1 MNDRYRKLPAVG
13 KLLQHPTVKGWQDEF
28 PLAKISQVATR
39 LVDEMRNKIAELLP
53 EEFVDDVVIRRL
65 RTMLDEDVEPNLKRV
80 INATGVVLHT
90 NLGRALLSE
99 DSIKMMS
106 EAAQSYNNLELNL
119 ETGKRG
125 SRYSHV
131 EELLCELT
139 GAEAAMVVNNNAAAV
154 LLILR
159 EMADGGEVIVS
170 RGELVEI
177 GGSFRVSEVMQE
189 SRATLVEVG
198 TTNKTHLYDYERSIT
213 ENTKLLLKVHTS
225 NYRIVGFTES
235 VSSDELALLGKQH
248 DVPIYE
254 DLGSGMLYDLKNFQ
268 IGDEPTVQEVV
279 KSGVDIVSFSGD
291 KLLGGPQAGI
301 IVGRK
306 KYIDRIKKNQ
316 LNRALR
322 IDKFTIAA
330 LQATLLHYVK
340 QEYAK
345 IPTLQMIIESEA
357 ILLNKAN
364 MLANN
369 LSKLN
374 EITDSLDKSEL
385 DIRLDI
391 KVEKNFS
398 QIGGG
403 ALPLEQLPTYV
414 VSVGIEG
421 ISIAHVVESLR
432 KATNPVIPRVYQER
446 ILFDVRTIAEAE
458 LQLVVDS
465 IHEVLHE
472 MN

>member
-13 KLLQHPTVKGWQDEF
+13 RLLQHPTVKAWQNEF

-39 LVDEMRNKIAELLP
+39 LVDEMRNKIVELLP
-53 EEFVDDVVIRRL
+53 EEFVDDVVIHRL
-65 RTMLDEDVEPNLKRV
+65 RTMLEQDVEPNLKQV
-80 INATGVVLHT
+80 INATGVILHT

-99 DSIKMMS
+99 ESVEMISKV
-106 EAAQSYNNLELNL
+106 AQSYNNLELNL

-177 GGSFRVSEVMQE
+177 GGSFRVSEVMKE

-198 TTNKTHLYDYERSIT
+198 TTNKTHLYDYERNIT
-213 ENTKLLLKVHTS
+213 DNTKLFLKVHTS

-235 VSSDELALLGKQH
+235 VSSDELFMLGKQH
-248 DVPIYE
+248 DIPVYE
-254 DLGSGMLYDLKNFQ
+254 DLGSGMLYDLKAFK

-322 IDKFTIAA
+322 IDKFTVAA

-340 QEYAK
+340 QEYEK
-345 IPTLQMIIESEA
+345 IPTLKMIIEPEA

-364 MLANN
+364 TLAEK
-369 LSKLN
+369 LSKLK
-374 EITDSLDKSEL
+374 EIHEDSDKCVNIS
-385 DIRLDI
+385 LDI

-403 ALPLEQLPTYV
+403 ALPIEQLPTYV
-414 VSVGIEG
+414 VSLGIDG
-421 ISIAHVVESLR
+421 ISVAHIMESLR
-432 KATNPVIPRVYQER
+432 KTTNPVIPRVYQER

-458 LQLVVDS
+458 LQLVVNS
-465 IHEVLHE
+465 MEEVLHG

>member
-13 KLLQHPTVKGWQDEF
+13 RLLQHPTVKAWQNEF

-39 LVDEMRNKIAELLP
+39 LVDEMRNKIVELLP
-53 EEFVDDVVIRRL
+53 EEFVDDVVIHRL
-65 RTMLDEDVEPNLKRV
+65 RTMLEQDVEPNLKQV
-80 INATGVVLHT
+80 INATGVILHT

-99 DSIKMMS
+99 ESVEMISKV
-106 EAAQSYNNLELNL
+106 AQSYNNLELNL

-177 GGSFRVSEVMQE
+177 GGSFRVSEVMKE

-198 TTNKTHLYDYERSIT
+198 TTNKTHLYDYERNIT
-213 ENTKLLLKVHTS
+213 DNTKLFLKVHTS

-235 VSSDELALLGKQH
+235 VSSDELFMLGKQH
-248 DVPIYE
+248 DIPVYE
-254 DLGSGMLYDLKNFQ
+254 DLGSGMLYDLKAFK

-340 QEYAK
+340 QEYEK
-345 IPTLQMIIESEA
+345 IPTLKMIIEPEA

-364 MLANN
+364 TLAEK
-369 LSKLN
+369 LSKLK
-374 EITDSLDKSEL
+374 EIHEDSDKCVNIS
-385 DIRLDI
+385 LDI

-403 ALPLEQLPTYV
+403 ALPIEQLPTYV
-414 VSVGIEG
+414 VSLGIDG
-421 ISIAHVVESLR
+421 ISVAHIMESLR
-432 KATNPVIPRVYQER
+432 KTTNPVIPRVYQER

-458 LQLVVDS
+458 LQLVVNS
-465 IHEVLHE
+465 MEEVLHG